1 MQRTVF
7 FISDRTGITAETL
20 GRSLLSQFEHIQFQP
35 KIQPFIDTVEKAN
48 MVVEQINEIFQKS
61 QHKAIVFATLVNPEI
76 RKIIA
81 QSHCIL
87 MDFFSTFINT
97 LENELHSHSSY
108 QIGRSHAIT
117 DNQNYNHRIDAIHY
131 TMQCDDGVNTQQ
143 YNESDLILVGVSRC
157 GKTPTS
163 LYLALQFGVF
173 VANYPF
179 TEEILQHEKLP
190 ALLQPHRNK
199 LFGLTIDAESLQQI
213 RQERR
218 PGSQYASLKQCQ
230 WELQEVEHLFDRLKI
245 DYMNTTNRS
254 IEEIATKILQKKKI
268 KRRLF

>member
-20 GRSLLSQFEHIQFQP
+20 GRSLLSQFEHIQFRQ
-35 KIQPFIDTVEKAN
+35 KIRPFIDSVAKAHD
-48 MVVEQINEIFQKS
+48 VVQQINQIFQTT
-61 QHKAIVFATLVNPEI
+61 QQKALIFATLVDPEI

-81 QSHCIL
+81 ESHGIL
-87 MDFFSTFINT
+87 MDFFSTFIT
-97 LENELHSHSSY
+97 TIEQELSSHSSY
-108 QIGRSHAIT
+108 QVGRSHAIT

-131 TMQCDDGVNTQQ
+131 AVQCDDGVNTPQYQQ
-143 YNESDLILVGVSRC
+143 SDVILVGVSRC

-179 TEEILQHEKLP
+179 TEEILQHEQLP
-190 ALLQPHRNK
+190 ASLQTYREK
-199 LFGLTIDAESLQQI
+199 LFGLTIDAEHLQNI

-218 PGSQYASLKQCQ
+218 PNSQYASLKQCQ

-245 DYMNTTNRS
+245 PYINTTNRS
-254 IEEIATKILQKKKI
+254 IEEIATKILQQKRI